1 MGGMEKPEYAEILIR
16 LVKKDLSVREKL
28 LKENQMGGGYHPE
41 MEQIHRKNA
50 ESLRNIIKDIGFP
63 GISKVGEEANE
74 AAWLIVQ
81 HSISEPEFMMA
92 FYGLMK
98 ENEMDINKK
107 HLAYLYD
114 RIQYF
119 QGKPQRFGTQMNAD
133 GSIYPVINSENL
145 NTLRWQYDLSPVS
158 QDDLNRIAAIEE
170 IERIEK
176 ENPDYV
182 LWRNSVGWK

>member
-1 MGGMEKPEYAEILIR
+1 MEKPEYAEILIR
-16 LVKKDLSVREKL
+16 LAKKDLSVREKL
-28 LKENQMGGGYHPE
+28 LRENQLGGGYHPE
-41 MEQIHRKNA
+41 MEKIHRKNA

-81 HSISEPEFMMA
+81 HSIAEPKFMMA

-119 QGKPQRFGTQMNAD
+119 QGKPQRFGTQLNAD
-133 GSIYPVINSENL
+133 GSIYPVIDKEQL
-145 NTLRWQYDLSPVS
+145 NTLRVEYDLPIISS
-158 QDDLNRIAAIEE
+158 DDLNRIARVED
-170 IERIEK
+170 IERIEN
-176 ENPDYV
+176 ENHNYMT
-182 LWRNSVGWK
+182 WRDGVGWKSI